1 MDDKEKNY
9 LFEDFMSFLIYE
21 IVKNFSLILFKD
33 SV

>member
-9 LFEDFMSFLIYE
+9 LFEDFMSLLIYE